1 MCRIRD
7 FRQHPELTFD
17 TVGFG
22 VLNSPTSI
30 PETEFESFSS
40 NMDQFEPLNT
50 DQGALKA
57 YHEEIERHV
66 SSPWWFLIW

>member
-7 FRQHPELTFD
+7 IRQHLELTFEK
-17 TVGFG
+17 VGYK

-40 NMDQFEPLNT
+40 NMDQFEPLNA
-50 DQGALKA
+50 DQSLLKA
-57 YHEEIERHV
+57 YHEEIERYV
-66 SSPWWFLIW
+66 SSP